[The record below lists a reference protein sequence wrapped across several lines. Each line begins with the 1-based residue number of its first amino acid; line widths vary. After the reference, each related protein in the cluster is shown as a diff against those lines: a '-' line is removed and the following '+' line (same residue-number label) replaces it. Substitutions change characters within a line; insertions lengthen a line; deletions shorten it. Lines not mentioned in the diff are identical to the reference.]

1 MSNSARQ
8 LDSVIEEKSNQ
19 LIELIRKETEGNDQW
34 VTYKHRELP
43 SLLNTSN
50 FSVKKIIETVKL
62 HPNIIFEE
70 VERARS
76 SRKPF
81 QFKYVT
87 VEEKRQRGLSAQN
100 FYYLDQN
107 EVDLVIE
114 RLGQQDYDV
123 LYRLLSIVNILSRDG
138 AKERFIKVNYK
149 HLSDLFLIS
158 KDEVSERICQLINY
172 RLLTTATGIADN
184 MYMLLLSSEA
194 IAQSRIMIDS
204 QDKTFAPTNLTIEQ
218 MDNIEDQGISI
229 VSQNDIPKELVDAFS
244 NKVEATKES
253 IKEFMAFCDSQ
264 AKFIAD
270 FYQTRQDEKEKLT
283 QSYDSVHRLLEE
295 NAALKKQI
303 QEVQHRSNILESS
316 IDNISRRQD
325 AREQFMQETFDIL
338 IADIMH
344 SIAEYTKIPP
354 AKQSVAIRS
363 RFERNIIDSVTKA
376 SDDVINFRPD
386 SV

>member
-19 LIELIRKETEGNDQW
+19 LIKLIRKETEENDKW

-43 SLLNTSN
+43 QLLDTSN

-87 VEEKRQRGLSAQN
+87 AEEKRQRGLSAQN

-114 RLGQQDYDV
+114 RLGLQSYDV
-123 LYRLLSIVNILSRDG
+123 LYRLLSIVYILSRDG

-158 KDEVSERICQLINY
+158 KDEMSERIDQLVNY

-194 IAQSRIMIDS
+194 IAQSRMMVDS

-218 MDNIEDQGISI
+218 MDNIEGQGISI

-270 FYQTRQDEKEKLT
+270 FYQTRQEEKEKLI
-283 QSYDSVHRLLEE
+283 QSYDSVNRLLEE

-303 QEVQHRSNILESS
+303 KEVEHKNSVLESS
-316 IDNISRRQD
+316 IEGVSKKQN
-325 AREQFMQETFDIL
+325 AREEFMQETFDVL

-344 SIAEYTKIPP
+344 SIAEFTNTPP
-354 AKQSVAIRS
+354 AKQSIAIRS
-363 RFERNIIDSVTKA
+363 RFERNVMDSVTKA
-376 SDDVINFRPD
+376 SDDIINFKPD